1 MIYGKDVSV
10 WNTYIPGNEDFVM
23 VKIGGGDNGL
33 YYDTKASY
41 NYGVAKQA
49 GKVVGRY
56 WFLGSGESITNQVN
70 FYIKGMQP
78 FAEGDLYALDFEV
91 NLPNPVVACKE
102 FLDSVYAQTGVRPFI
117 YMDISRVNAYDW
129 SSVFAEYGLWLAAP
143 SIPYA
148 DNAPIKYIYVMQQ
161 GPVIMGIDQDVF
173 FGTREQL
180 LAYGYH
186 APVVA
191 PAPVRPSTPE
201 PAQVP
206 TPVVQPQAVQ
216 TTTPTPNPVQTAPVQ
231 PTEQSTAPVTPP
243 ATDSKQ
249 TMVPPQ
255 NSFVAQKS
263 KSSKVGLSSSLSNS
277 GSWWT
282 RLVKWILSW
291 LKGV

>member
-1 MIYGKDVSV
+1 M
-10 WNTYIPGNEDFVM
+10 
-23 VKIGGGDNGL
+23 
-33 YYDTKASY
+33 
-41 NYGVAKQA
+41 
-49 GKVVGRY
+49 
-56 WFLGSGESITNQVN
+56 
-70 FYIKGMQP
+70 
-78 FAEGDLYALDFEV
+78 
-91 NLPNPVVACKE
+91 ACKE

-191 PAPVRPSTPE
+191 PAPVRPSIPE
-201 PAQVP
+201 PVQVP
-206 TPVVQPQAVQ
+206 TPVIQPQTVQ
-216 TTTPTPNPVQTAPVQ
+216 TTTLTPQPVQTAPVQ

-243 ATDSKQ
+243 ATDPKQ
-249 TMVPPQ
+249 TMVTPQ

-277 GSWWT
+277 SSWWT